1 MTILPKPSITFDL
14 DASRIESLRNR
25 LRQEWRY
32 VQHAWVGPVRAY
44 FDDAA
49 IRERRRTAMMDR
61 IHRENIKR
69 GQHAAMTTLGNHIAA
84 ATPHRSA

>member
-14 DASRIESLRNR
+14 DASYIDALRKR
-25 LRQEWRY
+25 LSQEWRY
-32 VQHAWVGPVRAY
+32 VQHVWVRPVRAY

-49 IRERRRTAMMDR
+49 IRERSRTAMMER

-69 GQHAAMTTLGNHIAA
+69 GQHAAMTALGNHIAA
-84 ATPHRSA
+84 ATPHRGE